1 MALDLVKQSIEISN
15 QYRRKTTLTES
26 FGRILKRTDYNLYT
40 EGISFFYWVWDW
52 FYFSSTQY
60 LEQIH
65 AELCYA
71 ESMLLKAVLTFTEDE
86 TLMSFVKGGLKIRSC
101 YQSYKYT
108 LQLLAVLKRK

>member
-1 MALDLVKQSIEISN
+1 M
-15 QYRRKTTLTES
+15 
-26 FGRILKRTDYNLYT
+26 G
-40 EGISFFYWVWDW
+40 FFII
-52 FYFSSTQY
+52 QI

-101 YQSYKYT
+101 YQSYKYVKNVN
-108 LQLLAVLKRK
+108 AMH

>member
-1 MALDLVKQSIEISN
+1 MGLRLDEI
-15 QYRRKTTLTES
+15 L
-26 FGRILKRTDYNLYT
+26 
-40 EGISFFYWVWDW
+40 FFIC
-52 FYFSSTQY
+52 SQY